1 MGSVELG
8 GGTEVSAYYDAFAE
22 TYDRGRDRGYH
33 QLIDEQAAEIV
44 SRYGEGR
51 DVLEVGCGTGLVL
64 ERLAGF
70 AKRAE
75 GIDLSPGMLEHA
87 RSRGLAVQQGNATE
101 LPFEDESFDV
111 VCSFKVLAHVP
122 DLQAA
127 LLEMARVLRPGGHA
141 VFDLYNS
148 RSLRALIK
156 RVASRR
162 KTSSAYEE
170 RSISTRFDRPQ
181 TVLDQCPPSLEPVG
195 KYGIRV
201 FTPHP
206 AVFRVPLVKR
216 AFEAAEWRAMD
227 SPLAD
232 VAGFVVL
239 VLRKRRS

>member
-1 MGSVELG
+1 M
-8 GGTEVSAYYDAFAE
+8 SAYYDAFAE

-33 QLIDEQAAEIV
+33 RLIDEQAAEIV

-51 DVLEVGCGTGLVL
+51 EILEIGCGTGLVL

-70 AKRAE
+70 ARRAQ
-75 GIDLSPGMLEHA
+75 GIDLSPGMLERA
-87 RSRGLAVQQGNATE
+87 RERGLDVAEGDATN
-101 LPFEDESFDV
+101 LPFDDESFDV

-122 DLQAA
+122 DLGAA

-148 RSLRALIK
+148 RSLRAVIK
-156 RVASRR
+156 RVAGRR
-162 KTSSAYEE
+162 KTSQAYEE
-170 RSISTRFDRPQ
+170 RSISTRFDRPES
-181 TVLDQCPPSLEPVG
+181 VLAQCPEVLEPVG

-206 AVFRVPLVKR
+206 AVFRVPIVRR
-216 AFEAAEWRAMD
+216 AFEMAEWRAMD
-227 SPLAD
+227 SRLAD

-239 VLRKRRS
+239 VLRKRRG